1 MTQCPRHSLTGGR
14 CELDAGH
21 KGDVHQKTY
30 RDGYISTWTDEGER
44 RFIKQWEA
52 RR

>member
-14 CELDAGH
+14 CELEQGHDAA
-21 KGDVHQKTY
+21 HQKTY
-30 RDGYISTWTDEGER
+30 KDHVSSWTDEGER